1 MLPNRSEWP
10 RAKMFSADGV
20 RPVDAPCV
28 RGWSLGEVGFDHAI
42 GFECGDGFAGE
53 FAMGVGVLLGH
64 ERGLACD
71 GVAASPKSGFV
82 IVERYRLRS
91 FADCP

>member
-1 MLPNRSEWP
+1 
-10 RAKMFSADGV
+10 MFSADGV

-28 RGWSLGEVGFDHAI
+28 LGWSLGELGFDHAI

-64 ERGLACD
+64 ERGLAGD
-71 GVAASPKSGFV
+71 RVAASLEGGFV
-82 IVERYRLRS
+82 AFERNRFRFLTE
-91 FADCP
+91 